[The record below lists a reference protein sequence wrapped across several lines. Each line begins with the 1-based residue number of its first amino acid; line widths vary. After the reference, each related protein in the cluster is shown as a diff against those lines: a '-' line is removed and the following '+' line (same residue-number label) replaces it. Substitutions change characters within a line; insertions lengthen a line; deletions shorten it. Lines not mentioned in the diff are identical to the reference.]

1 MKTHLNRLFRWGLLP
16 GLLLSLSVLG
26 TACNLNASGP
36 AGSGTLMT
44 NLKSYQLFSWQ
55 NEDETWSYALIAAS
69 REQASSEALIAAK
82 LENLDQ
88 LKSLLFQLNTGT
100 IVFWNEKPPA
110 DLVVSLP
117 EGSVVAEIRQLANR
131 KRLVLEVF

>member
-1 MKTHLNRLFRWGLLP
+1 
-16 GLLLSLSVLG
+16 
-26 TACNLNASGP
+26 
-36 AGSGTLMT
+36 MT